1 MQINTTVT
9 REYYAQER
17 YYSSKQE
24 PFTVRDDDLM
34 EGEEVAADHR
44 TSKTAEECF
53 DEMNS
58 FRRSVVLDDLGTKE
72 TEPLGMG
79 FILVKGGTGYGMTA
93 SQVVNPDFEDAVVR
107 VKVASGETYDVKI
120 SEVDPK
126 NATAVEMFAYCQ
138 YADANGMGINSH
150 FGSWNAMKSMM
161 MGSNGEPLELDSLE
175 DATTKKMDWQGS
187 MFSSKVS
194 MLNQKTGETLSAADI
209 IEMFERMQK
218 AAVDRDNEKNH
229 KNWRD
234 MSEKE
239 WDKLLDGV
247 DDKIEDMKES
257 VQEEAEKT
265 REASERQ
272 ENFDSSALLTARYT
286 TFEQESTMTDPKTGQ
301 PITVRYTYRNYYT
314 KEGIIAGKSMYDSR
328 EAGIKDTYSWKVE
341 FNSEEDYE
349 RAMKFLDRIPEG
361 DITKFLTRE
370 DFWQDFVNGDIDE
383 DEFFEYYETLDHG
396 KANFLKKDENGNT
409 YVDKEM
415 MSGKFY
421 KYFGI
426 EQLRSIPWDELQ
438 RGLELS
444 ALKERGFDH
453 NYVNKKEDISLYASL
468 REVFGRSG
476 SDGFRFEGE
485 EETYS
490 LDEWVSEII
499 RRLHFTTEKVRFA

>member
-34 EGEEVAADHR
+34 EGEEEAADHR

-58 FRRSVVLDDLGTKE
+58 FRTSVVLDDLGTKE

-161 MGSNGEPLELDSLE
+161 MGSNGEPLKMDSLE

-257 VQEEAEKT
+257 VKEEAEKT
-265 REASERQ
+265 KEASERQ

-301 PITVRYTYRNYYT
+301 PITV
-314 KEGIIAGKSMYDSR
+314 I
-328 EAGIKDTYSWKVE
+328 
-341 FNSEEDYE
+341 
-349 RAMKFLDRIPEG
+349 
-361 DITKFLTRE
+361 
-370 DFWQDFVNGDIDE
+370 
-383 DEFFEYYETLDHG
+383 
-396 KANFLKKDENGNT
+396 
-409 YVDKEM
+409 
-415 MSGKFY
+415 
-421 KYFGI
+421 
-426 EQLRSIPWDELQ
+426 
-438 RGLELS
+438 
-444 ALKERGFDH
+444 
-453 NYVNKKEDISLYASL
+453 
-468 REVFGRSG
+468 
-476 SDGFRFEGE
+476 
-485 EETYS
+485 
-490 LDEWVSEII
+490 
-499 RRLHFTTEKVRFA
+499 